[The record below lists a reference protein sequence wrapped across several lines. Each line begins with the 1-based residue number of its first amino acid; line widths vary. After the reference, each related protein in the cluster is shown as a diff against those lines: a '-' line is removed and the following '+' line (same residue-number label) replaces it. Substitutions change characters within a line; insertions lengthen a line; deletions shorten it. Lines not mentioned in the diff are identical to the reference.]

1 MDYVLHPYK
10 TAQVKTDSDIPWN
23 IKLTNAPAFW
33 PFARGVS
40 PVSAGVDTGIDT
52 AHAEFAGRVF
62 MPRSFTGSP
71 MGDTDGHGTHTA
83 GTVIGATKGM
93 IPWGRFM
100 PLKVE
105 FGNNTGMQILDALV
119 SILDHN
125 KNKNTKDED
134 KVVVVNC
141 SFSGGVDPFLHN
153 VIRTLVETSVTVVC
167 SAGNQGDGNPET
179 HECLSAYPAYHW
191 EVITAAAAHQDGS
204 PAGFS
209 SSYDG
214 IDLAAPGVNIISAK
228 PGGGFQAMSGTSMSA
243 PHITGAIALL
253 KAAFRTKHGRWP
265 TTDETEAML
274 WKCITPLSFDKR
286 LVGRGLLHLPG
297 QIATRTAKKAD
308 VAPFIKDGRTMG
320 TFRFIGEAL
329 GAAVDGSN
337 LPKVSAQ
344 LGDRRVEMTIDSKN
358 YAVEELLF

>member
-1 MDYVLHPYK
+1 MEYVLHPYK
-10 TAQVKTDSDIPWN
+10 TAQVKADSDIPWN
-23 IKLTNAPAFW
+23 IVTTNAPAFW

-52 AHAEFAGRVF
+52 SHSEFAGRIF
-62 MPRSFTGSP
+62 MPRSLTGSP
-71 MGDTDGHGTHTA
+71 MTDTDGHGTHTA

-105 FGNNTGMQILDALV
+105 FGTSKTGLQIIDALI

-125 KNKNTKDED
+125 KKAKDED

-141 SFSGGVDPFLHN
+141 SFSGGVDPIMHN
-153 VIRTLVETSVTVVC
+153 LIRSLVESDVSVVC
-167 SAGNQGDGNPET
+167 SAGNYGDGNPET

-191 EVITAAAAHQDGS
+191 EVITAAAANQDGS
-204 PAGFS
+204 PARFS

-243 PHITGAIALL
+243 PHVTGAIALL
-253 KAAFRTKHGRWP
+253 KAAFRMKHKRWP
-265 TTDETEAML
+265 TTEETEAML
-274 WKCITPLSFDKR
+274 WKCITPLPFDKR
-286 LVGRGLLHLPG
+286 LIGRGLLKLPG
-297 QIATRTAKKAD
+297 QIITRTTKKAD

-320 TFRFIGEAL
+320 TFRFIGEAF
-329 GAAVDGSN
+329 GAEVDGSK

-344 LGDRRVEMTIDSKN
+344 LGDRRIEMTIDSKD
-358 YAVEELLF
+358 YAIEELLF